1 MTLKNVKMQV
11 QRDYVNKSYS
21 AVLLRIFTLLMV
33 LILFSFHAE
42 VHALGPIAKSRQ
54 EQIAE
59 TEKKLRDLNDRWIW
73 LQYLRTHYVEEAKDM
88 VGRWGRGTAKIL
100 QTTLEHE
107 EALAALDEEMEQAF
121 RKWQLEGSV
130 LNIPRNKS
138 HFYRTDTYRE
148 LNQIHERKRGVL
160 VSKYVAR
167 LNEIKRIDFE
177 GDAAAMKKMDEEQAD
192 ILVELKLL
200 TDELDWLRSSTD
212 AEIQAIEDQ
221 KRKDFETQDDHS
233 CFYTNVRIRGEIR
246 IKVGETKK
254 IPIVIGGGVF
264 PVKLKIR
271 FGDGRQEYKTFN
283 RRGFIELPFQF
294 SKPGFKPV
302 TLIFEDSSFP
312 KKRSNN
318 SVTFYVV
325 DKDQK
330 PMIQIAKDAFPKTI
344 KAGDKVT
351 YTYTVTNPGSVPLTS
366 VAVTD
371 DKCSPVKYSGGDSN
385 GDNILDTNE
394 MWTYECTTT
403 LAVIGIIANTA
414 TVTGADPAG
423 GQVNATTTTTVTVA
437 ASTITVPDVIGL
449 EQATAEYDI
458 REAGLQVGNVREQE
472 DTQRAG
478 VVIAQ
483 DPAGDTE
490 IPNVPGADLTVDLTI
505 SLVSEKEV
513 EIPTRAQLSAELDCG
528 DSFELAPGDFAGRG
542 CGIVVKGWRGNTDD
556 RVQVKISYNKS
567 SGIEVFPGDT
577 SAPPSLMYTP
587 GVTDYHDRYLFSE
600 SFRAKDNA
608 QPGTTRVTIT
618 VSQAGAGS
626 VTLTLDIAV
635 LRKGQLPSTDP
646 GIRPPAD
653 VTQGSGGEYCVWR
666 FKVYGDPPKCFHFAA
681 AKCDTPRYSQS
692 SYELVGQG
700 MRWGEADARV
710 SELSRYFKDAYG
722 CLGEPS
728 QKTLLN
734 VVVTAS
740 KNPVNL
746 FETVHFTALAIYD
759 DRSQEDI
766 TGKATWPQ
774 GKSYTP
780 SQRRS
785 FTMSAIYEGK
795 TGSTTVEVLEPPTAP
810 PGEITEAESETPPTP
825 PDDETKDDETCG
837 GGAVSGVGDPRAG
850 QEGDRVIGVSGATY
864 ELRNGEWVEVAPPS
878 SQPTVSSQDV
888 LAMLEQRSQ
897 DREAEDGGR
906 RDRDSTWLPYLGGGK
921 NTHGQML
928 QNLQQM
934 QQQMQ
939 QWGHDRD
946 RGHTGTGGG
955 PPPSRPPAS
964 GGGGVSKP
972 PSGGSGTTPSS
983 GSTTTTPPAS
993 GGGSVSKP
1001 PSTGGKPPA
1010 EEEFKLPAHYR
1021 GTLSIDIPGNSSSV
1035 HPVTLVLENK
1045 TVGPQNLKKY
1055 GYNLIVTYGFR
1066 VVFDKKK
1073 KAWVAEKRPA
1083 VKHYGYHRKDK
1094 SVSILILGMKGYYTN
1109 IELNGKGEYK
1119 VSGKMGNYTV
1129 KYQLNL
1135 KRGKR

>member
-1 MTLKNVKMQV
+1 MSLKNVKMQV
-11 QRDYVNKSYS
+11 QRDYVNKSYA

-54 EQIAE
+54 KQIAE
-59 TEKKLRDLNDRWIW
+59 TEKKLQDLEIRWMW
-73 LQYLRTHYVEEAKDM
+73 LQNERAQYIYKAEDRLARL
-88 VGRWGRGTAKIL
+88 GLGTAKMY
-100 QTTLEHE
+100 QTTREYK

-121 RKWQLEGSV
+121 SKWQLEGS
-130 LNIPRNKS
+130 LFDITRNKS

-148 LNQIHERKRGVL
+148 LNEIHQRKRGEL

-167 LNEIKRIDFE
+167 IDEIKRKDFE
-177 GDAAAMKKMDEEQAD
+177 GDPAAIKKMDDEQAD
-192 ILVELKLL
+192 ILLERHRLTEKLNK
-200 TDELDWLRSSTD
+200 LRSSTD

-221 KRKDFETQDDHS
+221 KREDFETQDHPDY
-233 CFYTNVRIRGEIR
+233 FYTDVRIRGEIR
-246 IKVGETKK
+246 IKVGETKQ

-264 PVKLKIR
+264 PVELKIR

-325 DKDQK
+325 D
-330 PMIQIAKDAFPKTI
+330 
-344 KAGDKVT
+344 
-351 YTYTVTNPGSVPLTS
+351 
-366 VAVTD
+366 
-371 DKCSPVKYSGGDSN
+371 
-385 GDNILDTNE
+385 
-394 MWTYECTTT
+394 
-403 LAVIGIIANTA
+403 
-414 TVTGADPAG
+414 PAG

-472 DTQRAG
+472 DTHRAG

-483 DPAGDTE
+483 DPSGGTE

-505 SLVSEKEV
+505 SLGPEKEV

-542 CGIVVKGWRGNTDD
+542 CGIVIQGWRSNTED
-556 RVQVKISYNKS
+556 RVQVKISYNKN

-587 GVTDYHDRYLFSE
+587 GVTDYHDRYIFSE

-626 VTLTLDIAV
+626 VTLTLNVAV
-635 LRKGQLPSTDP
+635 LREGQAPSTDP

-666 FKVYGDPPKCFHFAA
+666 FKVYGDPPQCFHFAA

-734 VVVTAS
+734 MVVTAS

-759 DRSQEDI
+759 DGSQEDI

-785 FTMSAIYEGK
+785 FTMSAVYEGK

-810 PGEITEAESETPPTP
+810 PGEITEAEPETPPTP
-825 PDDETKDDETCG
+825 PDDETKDDETYG

-850 QEGDRVIGVSGATY
+850 QEGDRFTGASGATY
-864 ELRNGEWVEVAPPS
+864 ELVNGEWVEVPAPPGS
-878 SQPTVSSQDV
+878 PPRVSITDLYDRFNQREGQRTVEATRRHEADMDRFYSDSGDKHG
-888 LAMLEQRSQ
+888 AGHSHEQ
-897 DREAEDGGR
+897 
-906 RDRDSTWLPYLGGGK
+906 
-921 NTHGQML
+921 MI
-928 QNLQQM
+928 QNLQRTQD
-934 QQQMQ
+934 QMQ

-955 PPPSRPPAS
+955 PPPSRPPVS

-972 PSGGSGTTPSS
+972 PSTGGKPPTSGT
-983 GSTTTTPPAS
+983 GTT
-993 GGGSVSKP
+993 KP
-1001 PSTGGKPPA
+1001 PTAGGKPPA

-1073 KAWVAEKRPA
+1073 KVWVAEKRPA

-1094 SVSILILGMKGYYTN
+1094 SVSILTLGMKGYYTN

-1119 VSGKMGNYTV
+1119 ISGKMGNYIV

-1135 KRGKR
+1135 KRVKR